1 MRTAKEAKEIGL
13 ISEVVSLENLEAET
27 FDIAKKISEKSLPVL
42 ILAKEAVLRSY
53 ETTLNE
59 GLRNERRLFQST
71 FSLNDQKEGM
81 KAFLEKRK
89 AKFRNN

>member
-1 MRTAKEAKEIGL
+1 M
-13 ISEVVSLENLEAET
+13 
-27 FDIAKKISEKSLPVL
+27 L

-89 AKFRNN
+89 AKFRND